1 MANIRARY
9 CALNLALTAILT
21 VSPAVNASYPIE
33 NTIRQERTLLC
44 RATSV
49 ATQEYRA
56 SWSANQSANF
66 VALWLHNFSAT
77 ATIRVQVYSD
87 SAFTTPIAD
96 SGTVNAYAFT
106 GWSPTVQHDG
116 DEHRI
121 FKMCTVYF
129 AAVTTMRSIKITV
142 IDTNN
147 VFGWPEFS
155 HLFIGKYVE
164 FTHGYGYGGAPLTVM
179 NATVN
184 ERGDDGSPSSDKG
197 ANWVR
202 LDLSHDEIDEALD
215 WEELIAAVTQAGG
228 DGVIFISVFPT
239 LGTSYEARYQHLTKT
254 MAQSAF
260 DPYLFQTTR
269 TRMVLEGL

>member
-21 VSPAVNASYPIE
+21 ASPALNASYPID
-33 NTIRQERTLLC
+33 NAIRPERTLLC
-44 RATSV
+44 RATST
-49 ATQEYRA
+49 ATQEYRG
-56 SWSANQSANF
+56 SWSTNQSANF
-66 VALWLHNFSAT
+66 AALWLHNLSAT

-87 SAFTTPIAD
+87 SAFTTQIAD
-96 SGTVNAYAFT
+96 SGTINAYAFT

-129 AAVTTMRSIKITV
+129 TPVTTMRSIKITV

-147 VFGWPEFS
+147 VFGWAEFA
-155 HLFIGKYVE
+155 HLFIGKYIE
-164 FTHGYGYGGAPLTVM
+164 FTHQYGYGGAPLTVM

-184 ERGDDGSPSSDKG
+184 ERGDDCSPISDKG
-197 ANWVR
+197 GNWAR

-228 DGVIFISVFPT
+228 DGVIFMSVFPT
-239 LGTSYEARYQHLTKT
+239 LGNTFEARYQHLTKQ
-254 MAQSAF
+254 MAPSPF
-260 DPYLFQTTR
+260 DPYLYQTTR
-269 TRMVLEGL
+269 TRLALEGL